1 MSSPFPALLAYATR
15 NEEMATK
22 LGINE
27 LTHPKDNEM
36 KEYKRR
42 TPRVS
47 SGDGIMWGAV
57 AVWLIAFL
65 VGIGVNV
72 AIIWAIVKLVLH
84 FT

>member
-1 MSSPFPALLAYATR
+1 MSKF
-15 NEEMATK
+15 
-22 LGINE
+22 
-27 LTHPKDNEM
+27 
-36 KEYKRR
+36 
-42 TPRVS
+42 S

-57 AVWLIAFL
+57 AVWVTAFL